1 MEPTVLF
8 ALCSPSAGGAPAGAD
23 RLGARQA
30 DQQGTET
37 ADTDERAALWAARGG
52 GGYPVI
58 ILKEGPSV
66 AATQGAPRS
75 AHKWLWQPRWQV
87 TLPMFARSR

>member
-30 DQQGTET
+30 DQQGIET
-37 ADTDERAALWAARGG
+37 ADTDERAALWAAWRV
-52 GGYPVI
+52 VI

-66 AATQGAPRS
+66 AATQGALQS
-75 AHKWLWQPRWQV
+75 AHKWMWTRGNGSR
-87 TLPMFARSR
+87 FARNLCLRRLC